1 MKKVVLLSAA
11 AMSAAVNVKGETEEL
26 KSRQLEEVVVNATKA
41 VEGTPMAFTDV
52 SKDELRKNNF
62 GQDIPYLIS
71 QTPNVIVTSDAG
83 TGIGYTG
90 FRVRGTDANRINITV
105 NGVPLNDSES
115 QGVFW
120 VNMPDFASSVE
131 NVQVQRGVG
140 TSTNG
145 AAAFGATI
153 AMQTIKPSL
162 KPYAEVNSA
171 AGSFSTFKNTVS
183 AGTGLINDHF
193 VVDARYTKID
203 SKGFIDRAKADMSS
217 YYASAAYYGNSFVI
231 RYQSFGSSEVT
242 NQAWNYVPSYMIA
255 AGNRTYNSCGEYYV
269 DRLDENGN
277 KVYDEDGKVVKDTR
291 YYDQTDNYWQY
302 HHHLS
307 YSQSFSNKLSMNVTL
322 HYTNGKGYYEDY
334 KYNSSLYKFNLKN
347 FTDADG
353 NTVKE
358 TDIVRRKWMVND
370 FYGAVYNLN
379 YTSDRLNLVLGGG
392 INNYVGNHFGN
403 VIWVKSYNNLS
414 NGDRYYDNDG
424 TKLDYNVFLKGSYHL
439 TSAFSAFADMQY
451 RGIRYQADGTSDRF
465 DYDKKQQILDIDKS
479 YEFFN
484 PKVGLNYSKNGH
496 TGFASFSIA
505 NREPNRNNF
514 TDAEA
519 YERPTYET
527 LYDYEAGY
535 SYNSKYWN
543 VGVNAYYMDYNNQL
557 ILTGKLSDIGES
569 LTSNIKESY
578 RAGIELMAGFRVGK
592 FMDWNGNVSL
602 SRNKIKNFT
611 ETVDLY
617 DADEEWAGTTEVFY
631 VKTDISF
638 SPDIVANSV
647 FNFYVKGFYA
657 SFMSSYVGKQYLDN
671 TSSNDRSINPYFVN
685 NLQVG
690 YSFKTKVF
698 KEVGLNFRVN
708 NIFNEKYETS
718 GWVYSYVVDGKTT
731 LNNRTIEDGLA
742 TQAGINFMGSLSL
755 KF

>member
-1 MKKVVLLSAA
+1 MKA
-11 AMSAAVNVKGETEEL
+11 ETEEL
-26 KSRQLEEVVVNATKA
+26 KSRELEEVVINATKA
-41 VEGTPMAFTDV
+41 TEGTPMAFTDV
-52 SKDELRKNNF
+52 TKESLKKNNF

-105 NGVPLNDSES
+105 NGVPVNDSES

-131 NVQVQRGVG
+131 SVQIQRGVG

-153 AMQTIKPSL
+153 AMQTIKPNL
-162 KPYAEVNSA
+162 KPYAEVNSS
-171 AGSFSTFKNTVS
+171 AGSFNTFKNTVS

-217 YYASAAYYGNSFVI
+217 YYASAAYYGNDFVL

-242 NQAWNYVPSYMIA
+242 SQAWNYVPSYKIA
-255 AGNRTYNSCGEYYV
+255 QGNRTYNSCGEYYV

-277 KVYDEDGKVVKDTR
+277 KMYDEDGKVIKDTK
-291 YYDQTDNYWQY
+291 YYDQTDNYWQH

-307 YSQSFSNKLSMNVTL
+307 YSQSFTNQLSMNVTL

-334 KYNSSLYKFNLKN
+334 KYNSSLYKFGLKN

-353 NTVKE
+353 NTVKK
-358 TDIVRRKWMVND
+358 TDIVRRKWMKND
-370 FYGAVYNLN
+370 FYGAIYNLN
-379 YTSDRLNLVLGGG
+379 YTSEILNLSFGGG
-392 INNYVGNHFGN
+392 INNYDGNHFGN
-403 VIWVKSYNNLS
+403 VIWAKNYNNLS

-424 TKLDYNVFLKGSYHL
+424 EKLDYNLFLKGSYY
-439 TSAFSAFADMQY
+439 FSPALSVFGDLQF
-451 RGIRYQADGTSDRF
+451 RGIRYQVNGTSDRF
-465 DYDKKQQILDIDKS
+465 DYDKNQQILDIDKK

-484 PKVGLNYSKNGH
+484 PKAGLNYSKDGH
-496 TGFASFSIA
+496 NAFASFSMA

-519 YERPTYET
+519 HERPTFET

-535 SYNSKYWN
+535 SYSSKCWN
-543 VGVNAYYMDYNNQL
+543 IGFNAYYMDYDNQL
-557 ILTGKLSDIGES
+557 ILTGKLSDIGEA
-569 LTSNIKESY
+569 LTSNIKDSY
-578 RAGIELMAGFRVGK
+578 RAGIEIMAGFRVGK

-617 DADEEWAGTTEVFY
+617 DKDFEWENTTEVFY
-631 VKTDISF
+631 EKTDISF
-638 SPDIVANSV
+638 SPDLVANSI
-647 FNFYVKGFYA
+647 FNFYVKGFTA

-671 TSSNDRSINPYFVN
+671 TSCNDRSIDPYFVN
-685 NLQVG
+685 NLQIG
-690 YSFKTKVF
+690 YTFSTSVF
-698 KEVGLNFRVN
+698 KEIGLNFRVN
-708 NIFNEKYETS
+708 NIFNHKYETS
-718 GWVYSYVVDGKTT
+718 GWVYSYAVDGVSD
-731 LNNRTIEDGLA
+731 LSNRSKDDGLA
-742 TQAGINFMGSLSL
+742 TQAGTNFMGSISL